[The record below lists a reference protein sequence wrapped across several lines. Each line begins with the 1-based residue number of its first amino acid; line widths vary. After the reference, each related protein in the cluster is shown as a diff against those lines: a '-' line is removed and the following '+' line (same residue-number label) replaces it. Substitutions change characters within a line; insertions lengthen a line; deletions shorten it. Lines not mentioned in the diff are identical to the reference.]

1 MQRDSRARRDFKNLL
16 LVWRTYDNVN
26 EIRHFLKTN
35 MAILFSLRCSLR
47 AYIFCNNIQFGSD
60 YNMLLNAAHAIKQ
73 HKTVH
78 LIQRK
83 VNKQLMLCGAWKF
96 LGQQKNYHE
105 QVQY

>member
-1 MQRDSRARRDFKNLL
+1 
-16 LVWRTYDNVN
+16 
-26 EIRHFLKTN
+26 
-35 MAILFSLRCSLR
+35 
-47 AYIFCNNIQFGSD
+47 
-60 YNMLLNAAHAIKQ
+60 MLLNAAHARKQ